1 MQIGNRWIG
10 ASAARVGLA
19 LTCAAV
25 VLSAAASP
33 AAAYPPEDSG
43 YLDYAEMV
51 AAIQAIE
58 SAHPEIVDLF
68 TIGTSHEG
76 RALWAAK
83 VSDNVATDE
92 DEPEVVFDA
101 GMHARE
107 HLSTEMA
114 VALLRNLAEGHA
126 TTPRVSNLVNGTET
140 YILFNLN
147 PDGSEFDHGSGVYQ
161 RWRKNLQPT
170 PDSTYVGTDINRN
183 FEYRW
188 GTNPLNA
195 SPSAETY
202 RGPSAWSTPEAT
214 AFRDFV
220 QSRVIGGEQQ
230 ISVHVT
236 LHQYG
241 RVVLYPYGYTSTAV
255 PADMTADDHDVL
267 VTMAAEMAR
276 RSGYVSAQSSAWAGI
291 NVGNQ
296 MDWLYAAHGI
306 MTFTYE
312 MGDTFYMPDEA
323 IGTETERNMDAA
335 YYAIE
340 LASCP
345 YAAVG
350 LEAVYCDP
358 SGFLDIAG
366 SAFKTEIRWAAETG
380 LTRGCA
386 VDRFCPLAVVT
397 REQVASFLARVLDL
411 PSAGRDYFTDDT
423 GSPHEPDINRLAA
436 AGLTLGCG
444 GSRFCPGSAVTR
456 EQMAS
461 FLARAYSLPT
471 TANDYFADDSGSGH
485 EADVNRLAASGITRG
500 CTPSQFCP
508 AAGVTR
514 EQMVT
519 FLYRA
524 EN

>member
-1 MQIGNRWIG
+1 M
-10 ASAARVGLA
+10 GLA
-19 LTCAAV
+19 LVSAV
-25 VLSAAASP
+25 VALGVVPIPAS
-33 AAAYPPEDSG
+33 AYPPEDSA
-43 YLDYAEMV
+43 YLDNAEMV
-51 AAIQAIE
+51 AAIQSIAG
-58 SAHPEIVDLF
+58 AHPGIVQLF
-68 TIGTSHEG
+68 SVGTSHEG
-76 RALWAAK
+76 RTLWAAK

-92 DEPEVVFDA
+92 DEPEVMFDA
-101 GMHARE
+101 GIHARE
-107 HLSTEMA
+107 PMSTEMA

-126 TTPRVSNLVNGTET
+126 TIPRVTNLVNGHEI

-147 PDGSEFDHGSGVYQ
+147 PDGSEFDHGTDVYHL
-161 RWRKNLQPT
+161 WRKNRQPT
-170 PDSTYVGTDINRN
+170 PDPNAIGTDINRN

-195 SPSAETY
+195 SPFADTY
-202 RGPSAWSTPEAT
+202 RGSSAWSTPEAA

-220 QSRVIGGEQQ
+220 ASRVIGGEQQ

-236 LHQYG
+236 LHQHG
-241 RVVLYPYGYTSTAV
+241 RVVLYPYGYTTAAV
-255 PADMTADDHDVL
+255 PADMSADDHDVL

-296 MDWLYAAHGI
+296 MDWLYATHGV
-306 MTFTYE
+306 MTFTFE
-312 MGDTFYMPDEA
+312 MGDAFYMPDEA
-323 IGTETERNMDAA
+323 IPTETARNVDAA

-340 LASCP
+340 QASCP
-345 YAAVG
+345 YAVVG

-358 SGFLDIAG
+358 SGFTDIAE
-366 SAFKTEIRWAAETG
+366 SPFKTEIRWAAETG

-386 VDRFCPLAVVT
+386 SDRFCPLNAVT
-397 REQVASFLARVLDL
+397 REQMASFLARVLDL
-411 PSAGRDYFTDDT
+411 PSVSGDYFTDDA
-423 GSPHEPDINRLAA
+423 GSPHEPDINRIAA

-444 GSRFCPGSAVTR
+444 GSRFCPAAGVTR

-461 FLARAYSLPT
+461 FLRRAYSLSAT
-471 TANDYFADDSGSGH
+471 DTDFFADDAGSPH
-485 EADVNRLAASGITRG
+485 EPDINRLAASGITRG
-500 CTPSQFCP
+500 CTPTAYCP
-508 AAGVTR
+508 MALVTR